1 MGTDD
6 RTGQIIQGRYRLLR
20 RVGEGSQGKVYL
32 AEDLAR
38 AGEVVA
44 LKLVEELVG
53 GRRDSSADH
62 VLRWFRHPNWAT
74 VLDVGTWGDS
84 GWFEV
89 TRFVHGTS
97 LAALEGA
104 QPESLVAAF
113 LEQGVRVLGALHR
126 RGLIH
131 YDVTPGNWMLEWHDG
146 EPHFVLTDGGLAHLG
161 AVRGFGRGTPRYMA
175 PEMTQEGEHDHRV
188 DLYSLGLVA
197 FRLATGREPIEGR
210 AGEVLSRRRKERAPR
225 LREIDPEAPV
235 WAEGVIASLLA
246 RDPNHRPHD
255 GLAVLR
261 VLEQARGT
269 PLPMFTT
276 SEAAEATRGGRMIG
290 NTDAVARIE
299 ALVQTLASGALAGGE
314 EPAPTKTLAPVLV
327 VRGPTDSGSTR
338 LAGVALDA
346 ARAIDQAVVVLEGDA
361 YRDAAL
367 RPFRDLTTGVRLILE
382 PNEDS
387 TSMLPAESVDAA
399 VEHLVAVIEAAT
411 EPRSLLFVI
420 RSFESLSVDARA
432 GIQALARYLQARWT
446 SQSNTTARIA
456 MVIDLGESDATLLT
470 LPDRKATT
478 LAEVAPQLLDA
489 ARIRDFVADRMP
501 GLVLDDAD
509 CRSLAE
515 ATEGLPGRLS
525 DLLSQGCA
533 RGDVKRVGEAWAWD
547 VSQLSNYR
555 ERHEA
560 SPAECRLIDQLSP
573 SALHTAGVL
582 ALFPSGLPADTAV
595 LAAKGSP
602 GQDLPFAHLTRR
614 HEVAGATF
622 VRLHSDRV
630 RDEVLRRFDAET
642 ILQLKQ
648 SAYETLQAEA
658 ARLRVLDRARTLAML
673 GDTGAAIECLVES
686 YSGLQVDERYDARSA
701 VADWA
706 TREPSLLRI
715 ATTAAAL
722 PGVLGTDGPSRRIA
736 ALLIEHGQSNS
747 LAIVPA
753 TRLMSK
759 LTQLGMVQAAGKLH
773 EQVNVV
779 GQDPRLVVD
788 WHLAAAR
795 AFMASRSSAR
805 VSKETRLARHAARAL
820 PQRLE
825 NAQTAELH
833 SLVAQRALLHG
844 HSTWATTLLNRACTL
859 SAAAG
864 DAEQVARLL
873 NNLGA
878 AHHETGNTAQAA
890 ETLRQSLELRA
901 RAADVRGQLAVSYNL
916 SRVLFA
922 RGDSAACSGILQRAS
937 ALALRHGNAEML
949 SALLSLLGEVYD
961 QQLNARL
968 AEQTLG
974 RAVAAAQSCQSDYR
988 VAFAARLL
996 APIASSTGN
1005 LPLAAEMLGLAARD
1019 ARRTNSYATRALYQ
1033 ITRAQVALHAGRVT
1047 AQMAAATGLV
1057 RLAEQSKDRL
1067 SPLVA
1072 AAAALAGAE
1081 IPGHLRPARPRQG
1094 TPQNRLAY
1102 RIFLAALRLAVAG
1115 ALPTTVTQLL
1125 MRQLPG
1131 PEMDS
1136 GASGPLRRLAY
1147 EVLLAQSRATSSR
1160 TVRIDAVDLV
1170 TRYARH
1176 SGEQLVCCRADA
1188 LRSAAPE
1195 MPHADR
1201 VRSFSDAVGRLAEL
1215 LEGPASSVA
1224 RWRIP
1229 VEFSVARRALAGHM
1243 VSARAEPTLGVL
1255 QALAHRL
1262 VSTVGRAST
1271 SDERLTKAL
1280 RNVLQA
1286 TSDLDAS
1293 GDVDELLRKVTR
1305 LTIEMT
1311 DSERALVVR
1320 LLPDGT
1326 QESTIALSPSAEA
1339 RGLERS
1345 VSQAVIRRT
1354 LGLRK
1359 PILLHDV
1366 YGDEELMQ
1374 RPSITRLA
1382 LRSIICAPMMRR
1394 GMFYG
1399 VVYADVATAAASFD
1413 QVDLE
1418 ILSLFAEQVAG
1429 RLEARS
1435 LVGDLKASV
1444 EELRSA
1450 QERLVRGERL
1460 RTLGELS
1467 SGVAHE
1473 FNNLLTGIL
1482 SRLQLLR
1489 LERRLE
1495 ASALAEVQLIE
1506 KAALDAA
1513 EIVRR
1518 LQSFTRRQRE
1528 RGFELVDVTQL
1539 CADAVDFLRPLW
1551 SGRSAVTSA
1560 TVRVVAERG
1569 LVAMGSAT
1577 ELREVV
1583 TNLVKN
1589 ALDACGDNG
1598 VVEVRA
1604 SVKWPQV
1611 LIEVEDNGPGIRSEV
1626 LPRIFD
1632 PFYTTKGD
1640 RGSGLGLPLSSQI
1653 MERHS
1658 GSLLVAATGPS
1669 GTVMRATLPHAQVS
1683 PQIELPAE
1691 ALGDSGTSRCLKIMV
1706 VDDDDNVRE
1715 PLRRFLEQTGHEV
1728 RAANNARDVLEV
1740 LAGGE
1745 VPDLLIT
1752 DISMAGM
1759 DGVELCR
1766 SALALHP
1773 SLEVVLMTGRTA
1785 YLNDAN
1791 VRSAG
1796 ARTILAKPF
1805 ALQTIEAVVQDCKRG
1820 AK

>member
-261 VLEQARGT
+261 ILEQARGT

-314 EPAPTKTLAPVLV
+314 VPAPTKTLAPVLV

-346 ARAIDQAVVVLEGDA
+346 ARAIDQAAVVLEGDA

-673 GDTGAAIECLVES
+673 GDTGAAVELIARGHQEMEPEDAYAGRVLMAECLES
-686 YSGLQVDERYDARSA
+686 
-701 VADWA
+701 
-706 TREPSLLRI
+706 EP
-715 ATTAAAL
+715 
-722 PGVLGTDGPSRRIA
+722 
-736 ALLIEHGQSNS
+736 ALLSIGE
-747 LAIVPA
+747 
-753 TRLMSK
+753 
-759 LTQLGMVQAAGKLH
+759 
-773 EQVNVV
+773 
-779 GQDPRLVVD
+779 LV
-788 WHLAAAR
+788 
-795 AFMASRSSAR
+795 
-805 VSKETRLARHAARAL
+805 TAL
-820 PQRLE
+820 PQTLGADAPSMRIGRRVVDAASSGSVPRNGQALVLLVRLE
-825 NAQTAELH
+825 AAASYPAAAEFIQHVAEHGGADCDQVAWLAACSRIH
-833 SLVAQRALLHG
+833 FARRDVPNAQRALTSALRLIRRSASDRRPSETAQLLALRAHRHLLLGRRLVALSLMRRARCKATG
-844 HSTWATTLLNRACTL
+844 HV
-859 SAAAG
+859 G
-864 DAEQVARLL
+864 PAELARLL
-873 NNLGA
+873 NNLGILEC
-878 AHHETGNTAQAA
+878 ETGNYA
-890 ETLRQSLELRA
+890 ESSACLALALEQRWALLDLR
-901 RAADVRGQLAVSYNL
+901 GAVATGYNL
-916 SRVLFA
+916 A
-922 RGDSAACSGILQRAS
+922 RTQIALGRTAEASSQLQRAA
-937 ALALRHGNAEML
+937 ALALRH
-949 SALLSLLGEVYD
+949 ALHE
-961 QQLNARL
+961 
-968 AEQTLG
+968 
-974 RAVAAAQSCQSDYR
+974 
-988 VAFAARLL
+988 
-996 APIASSTGN
+996 
-1005 LPLAAEMLGLAARD
+1005 PLAAVLKLLGDLYDSQLNSALAIESLERSIAVAD
-1019 ARRTNSYATRALYQ
+1019 QTRSLY
-1033 ITRAQVALHAGRVT
+1033 RAASAAWSLAPL
-1047 AQMAAATGLV
+1047 AAATGQERIARSALVRSARLARSGTLEQARHLHRVARATYYIHAGLHTRALPYARALQRSMSAEWDTELKVSAALCAMAAGLPAVRSVPGGRPPPVEVRRRVAYRSWV
-1057 RLAEQSKDRL
+1057 RLA
-1067 SPLVA
+1067 
-1072 AAAALAGAE
+1072 
-1081 IPGHLRPARPRQG
+1081 
-1094 TPQNRLAY
+1094 RLARGHTSAGLDALVSRQVPTPGS
-1102 RIFLAALRLAVAG
+1102 RIGSGAAIRRLVWETAMSLSVSDRSPSRADLHSMIARYAKHAGERFLAARSLCARALVG
-1115 ALPTTVTQLL
+1115 A
-1125 MRQLPG
+1125 
-1131 PEMDS
+1131 
-1136 GASGPLRRLAY
+1136 
-1147 EVLLAQSRATSSR
+1147 RA
-1160 TVRIDAVDLV
+1160 L
-1170 TRYARH
+1170 
-1176 SGEQLVCCRADA
+1176 
-1188 LRSAAPE
+1188 
-1195 MPHADR
+1195 ADR
-1201 VRSFSDAVGRLAEL
+1201 SRDFSDAVTVLGELAEGGAPSGRQL
-1215 LEGPASSVA
+1215 PTEFCLAHESLEL
-1224 RWRIP
+1224 
-1229 VEFSVARRALAGHM
+1229 RRGGRRHPERL
-1243 VSARAEPTLGVL
+1243 EDL

-1262 VSTVGRAST
+1262 LATFGKVTDV
-1271 SDERLTKAL
+1271 DERMTRAL
-1280 RNVLQA
+1280 RQVLQA
-1286 TSDLDAS
+1286 SAKLDAT
-1293 GDVDELLRKVTR
+1293 GDVQALLRSVTE
-1305 LTIEMT
+1305 LTIDIT
-1311 DSERALVVR
+1311 GAERALVVR
-1320 LLPDGT
+1320 PREDGT
-1326 QESTIALSPSAEA
+1326 HETTIALNAAAQSRTADE
-1339 RGLERS
+1339 G
-1345 VSQAVIRRT
+1345 VSETVVRRA
-1354 LGLRK
+1354 LALRR
-1359 PILLHDV
+1359 PLILHDV

-1382 LRSIICAPMMRR
+1382 LRSIICAPMLRR
-1394 GMFYG
+1394 GQFFG
-1399 VVYADVATAAASFD
+1399 VVYADHASAAGSFD
-1413 QVDLE
+1413 QTDLE
-1418 ILSLFAEQVAG
+1418 VLSLFADQVAG
-1429 RLEARS
+1429 TLEARS
-1435 LVGDLKASV
+1435 LLQDLQGSLDD
-1444 EELRSA
+1444 LREA
-1450 QERLVRGERL
+1450 QDRLVRGERL

-1482 SRLQLLR
+1482 ARAQLLR
-1489 LERRLE
+1489 LDSHNVSVGKE
-1495 ASALAEVQLIE
+1495 ASLIE
-1506 KAALDAA
+1506 RAAEDAA
-1513 EIVRR
+1513 EIIRR
-1518 LQSFTRRQRE
+1518 LQSFSQKQRE
-1528 RGFELVDVTQL
+1528 RGFGRVGV
-1539 CADAVDFLRPLW
+1539 DAVCEDAVEFLRPLW
-1551 SGRSAVTSA
+1551 APSGVYPRAAVRLICESNIFT
-1560 TVRVVAERG
+1560 RG
-1569 LVAMGSAT
+1569 NPT

-1583 TNLVKN
+1583 TNLLKN
-1589 ALDACGDNG
+1589 ALDAAPEGE
-1598 VVEVRA
+1598 VVIRA
-1604 SVKWPQV
+1604 RREWPHV
-1611 LIEVEDNGPGIRSEV
+1611 LIEVTDTGCGIPPDVEA
-1626 LPRIFD
+1626 RIFD
-1632 PFYTTKGD
+1632 AFFTTKGT
-1640 RGSGLGLPLSSQI
+1640 RGTGLGLPLAAQI
-1653 MERHS
+1653 VERHS
-1658 GSLLVAATGPS
+1658 GTI
-1669 GTVMRATLPHAQVS
+1669 TVRTAV
-1683 PQIELPAE
+1683 
-1691 ALGDSGTSRCLKIMV
+1691 GSGTSMLVTLPDAGASEQGASPASPATEGVELPPLRIVV

-1715 PLRRFLEQTGHEV
+1715 PLRRYLEHAGHSVTTACDGEQ
-1728 RAANNARDVLEV
+1728 ALQ
-1740 LAGGE
+1740 LLTGGE
-1745 VPDLLIT
+1745 APDLVIT
-1752 DISMAGM
+1752 DVCMPKL
-1759 DGVELCR
+1759 DGVEFCKR
-1766 SALALHP
+1766 ALVAHP
-1773 SLEVVLMTGRTA
+1773 TLRVVLMTGRTSRIDDVQ
-1785 YLNDAN
+1785 L
-1791 VRSAG
+1791 RTSG
-1796 ARTILAKPF
+1796 ARSVIPKPF
-1805 ALQTIEAVVQDCKRG
+1805 AMQTIDAVIREQSG
-1820 AK
+1820 PGQ